1 MRGTTIKYSSIRKK
15 NNLKK
20 DNTLENDTS
29 KLEEEINENFANID
43 VDKLEILSQ
52 KKAALIELRK
62 SKIEGVMLRSKCR
75 YQDLGEKTIK
85 YFLIW
90 KTGNTQIKYWVN

>member
-1 MRGTTIKYSSIRKK
+1 MMRGNTIKYSSIRKK
-15 NNLKK
+15 NNLKEE
-20 DNTLENDTS
+20 NTIENDIS
-29 KLEEEINENFANID
+29 KLETEINENFANID

-75 YQDLGEKTIK
+75 YQDLGDKTTK
-85 YFLIW
+85 YFLI
-90 KTGNTQIKYWVN
+90 

>member
-1 MRGTTIKYSSIRKK
+1 MMRGNTIKYSSIRKK
-15 NNLKK
+15 INLKK

-75 YQDLGEKTIK
+75 YQDLGEKPIK
-85 YFLIW
+85 YFF
-90 KTGNTQIKYWVN
+90 

>member
-1 MRGTTIKYSSIRKK
+1 MMMRGNTIKYSSIRKK
-15 NNLKK
+15 INLKK

-75 YQDLGEKTIK
+75 YQDLGEKPIK
-85 YFLIW
+85 YFF
-90 KTGNTQIKYWVN
+90 